1 MRGFVLVLP
10 FALCASFRIS
20 AHGLVLACCS
30 GALAS
35 GLGYSLWYA
44 ALPHLS
50 ATRAALVQLVVPVL
64 AALGAVALLGER
76 LTLRLALSGAFILG
90 GIALAVLRPQR
101 RSD

>member
-1 MRGFVLVLP
+1 VLP
-10 FALCASFRIS
+10 FV
-20 AHGLVLACCS
+20 VLAAPSASARGIALACAS

-44 ALPHLS
+44 ALPSLS

-64 AALGAVALLGER
+64 AALAGVALLGEELTPR
-76 LTLRLALSGAFILG
+76 LLVAGALILG

-101 RSD
+101 RSE